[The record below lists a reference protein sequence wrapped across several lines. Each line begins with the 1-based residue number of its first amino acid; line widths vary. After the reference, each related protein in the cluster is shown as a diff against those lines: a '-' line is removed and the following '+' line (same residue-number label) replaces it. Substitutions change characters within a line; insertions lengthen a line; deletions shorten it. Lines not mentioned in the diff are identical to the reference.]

1 MPSIA
6 KRDTSGTFALRAGER
21 HEVERLR
28 TRTSKTFRL
37 TETLEQ
43 MAAGLHAYRVGCQ
56 IGPVHY
62 PDDVFAERPRWREID
77 CEIRRAADD
86 DDADW
91 AMTEAGYQARFWQSS
106 TKGKAREAQAL
117 SYIGEFSR
125 GGATYRMAPLS
136 LSWMADGAEEAI
148 ATPVAGIDPVLDP
161 DGYSITWPDAF
172 GKGLDYGY
180 NTRPDHFFKALTIR
194 DRSALPEPSIKAT
207 HLMLRLW
214 VSWGGAGAPDN
225 GLPAVA
231 AEYRG
236 DSKGAA
242 ARHTPQARYAH
253 KRADGREC
261 FWLREPEAWDS
272 ADEPRRWP
280 LEWWYETR
288 GKEVVLALALPVE
301 ALAAAQYPLTMD
313 TDIAEEQVGA
323 STDDAFSTEVGCNT
337 SGSKILI
344 SGSTGKGWTGTRF
357 TTVPLT
363 GGVTISAATIQYYQA
378 YTGLDD
384 MAVTL
389 YCADEDNTATYSTSS
404 GDFPYDRPATTAQ
417 VSWLALNIGKT
428 NDWRSSPDISSC
440 VQEVIDRDGWSSGN
454 ALAVIAQRNNSY
466 SAYNFYIRTYD
477 YTGNTYGAKLNVS
490 YTVPA
495 EQVTSSSA
503 VVLYSAGETSATRSV
518 DAFAGSSAD
527 TARDLA
533 AFASAALAAERELA
547 LYALDTELVERALQA
562 YGGMAVS
569 ADASVLARS
578 GAVEAAERLAEAF
591 AGVGLDLARLVETYG
606 AGLSSALR
614 SILLQSGSDEQAER
628 SLLVDAGTQD
638 ASERDLLVWAATPPQ
653 VARALSAFAA
663 GGVDV
668 SAAIALHGAQAVN
681 ALRSM
686 LVVAGAA
693 PVVESALEAFAAAT
707 AQAERSL
714 LAVGAEPQSVA
725 SALSLI
731 AGGESSLSRALLA
744 YAGAQTQVSRT
755 VSLDAGEQATLT
767 RVLQLAAGAIASA
780 ARAVALYGA
789 TTPDAER
796 ELSLLAA
803 TLTATTRE
811 LQAWAGI
818 GLVSARGVLLWAD
831 DPSRLVDVS
840 RAIALWA
847 MHEATAEVSARLVAA
862 TAAAT
867 TRPLV
872 GYAGAP
878 ATASRPVR
886 LWGGGHDDVQRHTI
900 VIDARTGTLTVD
912 VGAHGMTLDTAPHVL
927 GIDAGAHGII
937 IDLREE

>member
-77 CEIRRAADD
+77 CEIRRVADGT
-86 DDADW
+86 ADW
-91 AMTEAGYQARFWQSS
+91 AMTEAGYQARFWQSRA
-106 TKGKAREAQAL
+106 TGKAREARKL

-148 ATPVAGIDPVLDP
+148 ATPIAGIAPVLDA

-194 DRSALPEPSIKAT
+194 DRAALPRPGATAT
-207 HLMLRLW
+207 HLVLRLW
-214 VSWGGAGAPDN
+214 VSWDGDGAPDSS
-225 GLPAVA
+225 LPAVA

-236 DSKGAA
+236 GGKGAVT
-242 ARHTPQARYAH
+242 RHTPQTRYAH
-253 KRADGREC
+253 RRVDGREC
-261 FWLREPEAWDS
+261 FWVREPEAWDS

-288 GKEVVLALALPVE
+288 GKEVVLALALPVD
-301 ALAAAQYPLTMD
+301 ALEAAQYPLTMD
-313 TDIAEEQVGA
+313 TDISEEQVGA
-323 STDDAFSTEVGCNT
+323 STDDALSNESSCNT
-337 SGSKILI
+337 GGTNILI
-344 SGSTGKGWTGTRF
+344 SGSTYTGWTGTRF

-363 GGVTISAATIQYYQA
+363 GGVTISAATIQYYQHDTT
-378 YTGLDD
+378 YND

-389 YCADEDNTATYSTSS
+389 YCADEDNTATYSWSS
-404 GDFPYDRPATTAQ
+404 GDFVYDRPATTAQ
-417 VSWLALNIGKT
+417 VSWLALNIGST

-440 VQEVIDRDGWSSGN
+440 VQEVIDRGGWSSGN

-466 SAYNFYIRTYD
+466 SGYNFRIRTYD
-477 YTGNTYGAKLNVS
+477 YAGNTYGAKLNVS
-490 YTVPA
+490 YTVPP
-495 EQVTSSSA
+495 VTSSSA

-638 ASERDLLVWAATPPQ
+638 ASERDVLVWAATPPQ

-693 PVVESALEAFAAAT
+693 PVVESALEAFAAAA

-744 YAGAQTQVSRT
+744 YAAATSEVARSVILTG
-755 VSLDAGEQATLT
+755 GERSELT
-767 RVLQLAAGAIASA
+767 RTLLTAAGAIQSA
-780 ARAVALYGA
+780 AIAVTAYGA
-789 TTPDAER
+789 LSEAEER
-796 ELSLLAA
+796 DLSVLAA
-803 TLTATTRE
+803 TLNA
-811 LQAWAGI
+811 
-818 GLVSARGVLLWAD
+818 
-831 DPSRLVDVS
+831 
-840 RAIALWA
+840 
-847 MHEATAEVSARLVAA
+847 ATAEVRSWAGVGASVARGVVLWADEEGRLLVASRSVALWAIAQASSEVSARIVAGSS
-862 TAAAT
+862 AAAS
-867 TRPLV
+867 RAVV
-872 GYAGAP
+872 GYSGAP
-878 ATASRPVR
+878 LTAS
-886 LWGGGHDDVQRHTI
+886 LALAIWGGGHDDVQRHTI